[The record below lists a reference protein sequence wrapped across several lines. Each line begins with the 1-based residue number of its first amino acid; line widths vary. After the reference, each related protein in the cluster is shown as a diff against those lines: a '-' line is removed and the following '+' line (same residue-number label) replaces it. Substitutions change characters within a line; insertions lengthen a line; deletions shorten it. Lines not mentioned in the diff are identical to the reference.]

1 MTQIE
6 KVKKTLLNR
15 GYITARQAYHM
26 GIMRLA
32 SIIWTIKNEDV
43 EFSSKYL
50 IKTETLKVKN
60 RDGSFSYV
68 AKYILIRRIATKG
81 ESRFEI

>member
-15 GYITARQAYHM
+15 GYITARQAFLM
-26 GIMRLA
+26 GIMRLSA
-32 SIIWTIKNEDV
+32 IIYEIKNNDP
-43 EFSSKYL
+43 EFMSNYL
-50 IKTETLKVKN
+50 IVTDTIKVKN

-68 AKYILIRRIATKG
+68 AKYRLVKRVSTKG

>member
-1 MTQIE
+1 MTQVE
-6 KVKKTLLNR
+6 KVKKALLNR

-68 AKYILIRRIATKG
+68 AKYVLIRRIATKG

>member
-1 MTQIE
+1 MTQRE
-6 KVKKTLLNR
+6 KVKKALLNR

-32 SIIWTIKNEDV
+32 SIIWAIKNEDV
-43 EFSSKYL
+43 EFSEKYL
-50 IKTETLKVKN
+50 IITDTLKVKN

-68 AKYILIRRIATKG
+68 AKYRLVKRPTSKA
-81 ESRFEI
+81 EYRFDI

>member
-6 KVKKTLLNR
+6 IVKKALLNR
-15 GYITARQAYHM
+15 GYITARQAFFM
-26 GIMRLA
+26 GIMRLSA
-32 SIIWTIKNEDV
+32 IIYEIKNNDP
-43 EFSSKYL
+43 EFMSNYL
-50 IKTETLKVKN
+50 IVTDTIKVKN

-68 AKYILIRRIATKG
+68 AKYRLVKRVSTKG